1 MPILRKQ
8 KVREYTT
15 VDNYFV
21 NDRSCPVD
29 CKGFLLFMLSK
40 PDDWNFNFKN
50 FQKELNMGSKAI
62 RTIINKLESLKY
74 LKRERIR
81 DEKGY
86 YSWIYFVYEKPYDL
100 SLENDNHP
108 YTPKGYVD
116 DGDIQEGNIL
126 LNTNI
131 NKDKDD
137 KQITSSFFVPEEHN
151 RLTLELIEKNY
162 INKEDLQLY
171 YYDDLFETLLKQGN
185 SYRDLITMVNYIVT
199 RVVDRKFID
208 EEGYEIKN
216 KFGYLKNAIYSN
228 INKLIQLSCDR
239 GLFDEDEYDWLNDD
253 EEDYE
258 L

>member
-8 KVREYTT
+8 KIREYTT

-21 NDRSCPVD
+21 NDKSCPVE

-50 FQKELNMGSKAI
+50 FQKELNMGSKAV

-81 DEKGY
+81 NEKGY
-86 YSWIYFVYEKPYDL
+86 YAWIYFVYEKPYDL
-100 SLENDNHP
+100 SLETNINP

-116 DGDIQEGNIL
+116 EGYIQEGNIL

-137 KQITSSFFVPEEHN
+137 KGITSSFFVPEEHN
-151 RLTLELIEKNY
+151 RLTIELIDKKY
-162 INKEDLQLY
+162 IDQEDLQLY
-171 YYDDLFETLLKQGN
+171 YYDDFFEDLIKQGN
-185 SYRDLITMVNYIVT
+185 SYRTLITIVNYVVT
-199 RVVDRKFID
+199 RVLDRKFID
-208 EEGYEIKN
+208 EEGYPIKN
-216 KFGYLKNAIYSN
+216 KFGYLKNAINSN
-228 INKLIQLSCDR
+228 IYKLNNPIDSEN
-239 GLFDEDEYDWLNDD
+239 LFNPDDYDWLND
-253 EEDYE
+253 EEDSFE